1 MISQSTIKN
10 QILSSFDPSTSLAYN
25 FLLLKANET
34 RLVSSERSFIKLT
47 EAYEFYLIWLENG
60 GTVTSQSTV
69 KNLIFS
75 SFDLSSLLAY
85 NFLVACTRLYTPLCP
100 SVRRSV
106 GRLVPLPVCRLV
118 GPSVRLSATN
128 VFHYNS

>member
-47 EAYEFYLIWLENG
+47 EAYEFYLIWLKNG

-75 SFDLSSLLAY
+75 STDLSSLLAY
-85 NFLVACTRLYTPLCP
+85 NFLVACRRL
-100 SVRRSV
+100 
-106 GRLVPLPVCRLV
+106 
-118 GPSVRLSATN
+118 
-128 VFHYNS
+128 